1 MELETRT
8 LNIWFGASFI
18 VTMTKDE
25 WAEVDRLK
33 NSSVELEAVK

>member
-18 VTMTKDE
+18 VTMTRDE
-25 WAEVDRLK
+25 WAKVDKLK
-33 NSSVELEAVK
+33 AEKV